1 MTLKQKI
8 AGAELYF
15 LGHTAASGGR
25 KRMVEGPT
33 TVIANAKG
41 S

>member
-15 LGHTAASGGR
+15 PGHTAAYGGH

-33 TVIANAKG
+33 TVIA
-41 S
+41 